1 MNDITTGN
9 FYLANIESG
18 MKDVKAVFDIGNDVI
33 KGVVFGNDDG
43 KEIIL
48 AKQMEPTQWMRK
60 GKILDAEAFVNTI
73 NKITETF
80 IKKLGGD
87 YIEEVFVGISHP
99 EMIVNRVVE
108 QKRIMSEEIGPEDV
122 EHLSRVIAEISNKSN
137 YETIKIVP
145 VHFLI
150 DETKKEKDPIGMK
163 GKKLELI
170 ADVFLIPKN
179 IYNGVI
185 DAFEKVGLNIV
196 DIVPN
201 IIAASEVALDYDH
214 KDLGTILIDIG
225 KNQTSYVIYEDG
237 YPLGYGTLPMGS
249 EDVTKDIS
257 IGMQVDIKEA
267 EEIKRS
273 HGSAIIQKERTADE
287 SPIDSLF
294 LSDVI
299 NARYEEIFLK
309 INNHLKEIERDGR
322 LAGWVL
328 LIWWGARM
336 PNLDQLSKDIFKL
349 ATFYGKDNILNLGD
363 ISSNIQFINVLGT
376 YVRSNKYT
384 EGRKGLW
391 LKFNF
396 DFVKSIWDFFKDLF

>member
-1 MNDITTGN
+1 
-9 FYLANIESG
+9 
-18 MKDVKAVFDIGNDVI
+18 MKDIKAVFDIGNDVI
-33 KGVVFGNDDG
+33 KWVIFADDDG

-48 AKQMEPTQWMRK
+48 AKQMESTQWMRK
-60 GKILDAEAFVNTI
+60 GKILDTEAFINTI
-73 NKITETF
+73 NKITESF

-99 EMIVNRVVE
+99 EMIVSRIIE
-108 QKRIMSEEIGPEDV
+108 QKRIMTEEIWPDDV
-122 EHLSRVIAEISNKSN
+122 DHLSRVIAEISTKSN
-137 YETIKIVP
+137 FETIKIVP

-150 DETKKEKDPIGMK
+150 DETKREKDPIGMK

-170 ADVFLIPKN
+170 ADVFMIPKN

-185 DAFEKVGLNIV
+185 DAFDKVWLNIV

-201 IIAASEVALDYDH
+201 IIAASEVALDYDRR
-214 KDLGTILIDIG
+214 DLWTILIDIG

-237 YPLGYGTLPMGS
+237 YPLWYGTLAIGS

-257 IGMQVDIKEA
+257 IGMQVDIREA

-273 HGSAIIQKERTADE
+273 YGSAIIQKERTTDD
-287 SPIDSLF
+287 SSIDSLF

-309 INNHLKEIERDGR
+309 INNHLKSIERDGR
-322 LAGWVL
+322 LAGGVL
-328 LIWWGARM
+328 LIGWGSRM
-336 PNLDQLSKDIFKL
+336 PNLDMLSKDIFKL
-349 ATFYGKDNILNLGD
+349 ATFYGKDNILNLWD

-376 YVRSNKYT
+376 YVRSNKYS
-384 EGRKGLW
+384 EWRKGAW
-391 LKFNF
+391 LKFNI
-396 DFVKSIWDFFKDLF
+396 DFIGKIWTFFKDLF

>member
-1 MNDITTGN
+1 
-9 FYLANIESG
+9 
-18 MKDVKAVFDIGNDVI
+18 MKDIKAVFDIGNDVI
-33 KGVVFGNDDG
+33 KWVVFANDDG

-48 AKQMEPTQWMRK
+48 AKQMEPTQGMRK
-60 GKILDAEAFVNTI
+60 GKILDSESFVNTI
-73 NKITETF
+73 NKITESF
-80 IKKLGGD
+80 IKKLWWD
-87 YIEEVFVGISHP
+87 FIEEVFVGISHP
-99 EMIVNRVVE
+99 EMIVSRIIE
-108 QKRIMSEEIGPEDV
+108 QKRIMTEEIGPEDID
-122 EHLSRVIAEISNKSN
+122 HLSRVIAEISNKSN
-137 YETIKIVP
+137 FETIKIVP

-150 DETKKEKDPIGMK
+150 DETKREKDPIGMK

-170 ADVFLIPKN
+170 ADVFMIPKN

-214 KDLGTILIDIG
+214 KDLGTILVDIG

-237 YPLGYGTLPMGS
+237 YPLGYGTMPIGS

-257 IGMQVDIKEA
+257 IWMQVDIKEA
-267 EEIKRS
+267 EEIKRT
-273 HGSAIIQKERTADE
+273 HGSAIIQKERVTDD

-299 NARYEEIFLK
+299 NARYEEIFMK
-309 INNHLKEIERDGR
+309 INKHLENLERDGR

-328 LIWWGARM
+328 LIWWWARM
-336 PNLDQLSKDIFKL
+336 PNLDLLSKDIFKL

-363 ISSNIQFINVLGT
+363 ISSNIQFINVLWT

-384 EGRKGLW
+384 EGRKWMGI
-391 LKFNF
+391 KFNL
-396 DFVKSIWDFFKDLF
+396 DFVGKIWTFFKDLF